1 LPLLQGIIAMFI
13 IMVLPVLLLF
23 SCYSVE
29 KTASIVITFFDVLM
43 LPAIWYVIGWIDNVL
58 LVTLWPQTDLVDE
71 FTNFFSIS
79 RAAFNFIV
87 LSSYIIF
94 TYLWIGLVQSIGGG
108 LSHALNSTMSTA
120 SNGAGVGAEKG
131 FQMSKAPVKG
141 QRLVLEEP
149 M

>member
-1 LPLLQGIIAMFI
+1 MFI

-58 LVTLWPQTDLVDE
+58 LVTLWPQTDLVDA